1 VEHSVETVIGDEI
14 EVTVYFDYDPGQIQ
28 TYWQPGFKADVI
40 INAVCVDD
48 NQNKDIEDVL
58 SHETLASLQ
67 ITCFEHMEV
76 INEP

>member
-1 VEHSVETVIGDEI
+1 MEHSVSTVIGDEV

-28 TYWQPGFKADVI
+28 TYTQPGFPADVI

-58 SHETLASLQ
+58 SHETLASLH